1 MCGPY
6 YMYKKRYSAA
16 DACHSVRGFVNGS
29 WHSNALG
36 KEMLRDQDL
45 VMLSDYIRKKSQC
58 RYTPKICRLSVSV
71 VFAPALSSAVPFLF
85 FFFPL
90 RKSQVRGKN
99 TQPGRGAKY
108 WQCLTTCVPSPLQLH
123 RNRCWFI
130 SFLLISCIQG
140 EQWKYAKGCAS
151 CEGQRVVITCTEAQ
165 CVQFWDN
172 YKSI

>member
-85 FFFPL
+85 FF
-90 RKSQVRGKN
+90 
-99 TQPGRGAKY
+99 
-108 WQCLTTCVPSPLQLH
+108 SP
-123 RNRCWFI
+123 
-130 SFLLISCIQG
+130 
-140 EQWKYAKGCAS
+140 
-151 CEGQRVVITCTEAQ
+151 
-165 CVQFWDN
+165 
-172 YKSI
+172 